1 MVASVIISLMMTNL
15 YKSTVI
21 IFPAK
26 TSTVSFSEQRNAK
39 NSSMDFGEDEE
50 AEQMIQILQS
60 SRIRNNVIGKF
71 DLMNHYKIDT
81 SHEFKYTLLTKEYES
96 KVSFE
101 RTQYGSIEISV
112 LDRSKDTAALMANY
126 IADLLDQVKNDMVK
140 ERTVKA
146 FEITKRKY
154 ETLQAELDQLIDT
167 IQALNAM
174 GVVGDQER
182 ASLYQSLGTAKTA
195 KEREYILEL
204 IEVNNKYGSTVDAF
218 SELREFKL
226 EKFTRLEAAYE
237 QAESDANADF
247 THKFT
252 VERAT
257 PADRKSY
264 PVRSLIVIVSFFAS
278 ILFAVFLIMSIEKI
292 RELRSKA

>member
-1 MVASVIISLMMTNL
+1 MTDL
-15 YKSTVI
+15 YKSSVI

-39 NSSMDFGEDEE
+39 NSAMDFGEDEE
-50 AEQMIQILQS
+50 SEQMIQILQS
-60 SRIRNNVIGKF
+60 SRIRGKVIEAF
-71 DLMNHYKIDT
+71 DLMNHYNIDT
-81 SHEFKYTLLTKEYES
+81 SHQFKYTILTKEYES

-101 RTQYGSIEISV
+101 RTQYGSVAIEV
-112 LDRSKDTAALMANY
+112 LDHNKDTAALMANF
-126 IADLLDQVKNDMVK
+126 IADQLDVVKNEMVK

-146 FEITKRKY
+146 YEITKRKY
-154 ETLQAELDQLIDT
+154 ETLQNEIDNLVDT
-167 IQALNAM
+167 IQALNRL

-182 ASLYQSLGTAKTA
+182 ASLYQSLGTAKT
-195 KEREYILEL
+195 KDEREYILEL
-204 IEVNNKYGSTVDAF
+204 IKVNNKYGSTVDAF
-218 SELREFKL
+218 TELREFKL
-226 EKFTRLEAAYE
+226 EKFTRLEAAFE
-237 QAESDANADF
+237 QAESDATADF

-278 ILFAVFLIMSIEKI
+278 ILFAVFLIMSLEKV
-292 RELRSKA
+292 RELRAKS